1 MEPTAR
7 VTDTVKIRLNAT
19 VSDRLQTLALE
30 YSLSEELLIN
40 AAVKKLLDDVALL
53 RDLRAG
59 NVKLE

>member
-1 MEPTAR
+1 MELIAR
-7 VTDTVKIRLNAT
+7 VTDIITVRLNAT
-19 VSDRLQTLALE
+19 VSDRLHTLATK

-40 AAVKKLLDDVALL
+40 AAVMKLLDEVALL